1 MNRKDKTIKQ
11 LQAECK
17 KRKVGYMM
25 NWTKAALTK
34 RLEDED
40 TRELDIKNIEDRA
53 SKEIDKAKKELK
65 AIKTQHDENLIKLEK
80 LDPMLIEEQIKAQML
95 VSQKSKLNSLKK
107 KFDKLH
113 TEQQEL
119 KAKILS
125 IGDEKLIL
133 IKEMAP
139 LKT

>member
-40 TRELDIKNIEDRA
+40 KRELDIKNIEDRA